1 MDRQPPRGPAVRQS
15 GQGLGAAL
23 AHLIGKYAGRLV
35 SSLATLPTAQGWLLC
50 AGLAVATTAVM
61 AAVGFSTGFYHL
73 TPTQPGLALRLL
85 TVLFVPALGE
95 EIPFRGVLT
104 PDRDEPARPRLEIAI
119 STALYTL
126 WHVFEALTFL
136 KSAAKVFLRPDFL
149 LCCAVLGLGCAIM
162 RRQTGSLW
170 PAVILHW
177 AVVVVWQTW
186 LGGVSALG

>member
-1 MDRQPPRGPAVRQS
+1 LVSR
-15 GQGLGAAL
+15 LT
-23 AHLIGKYAGRLV
+23 HRLV
-35 SSLATLPTAQGWLLC
+35 SSLTHLPTARGWVWC
-50 AGLAVATTAVM
+50 AAVSITTLAVM
-61 AAVGFSTGFYHL
+61 AAIGFSTGFYHL

-85 TVLFVPALGE
+85 TVLFIPALSE

-104 PDRDEPARPRLEIAI
+104 PDHDEPARPRLEIAI